1 MERVLIIGS
10 NGAGKTTF
18 SYALA
23 EKTGLPLVHLDRLYW
38 RNCWEM
44 TPREEFNALISAEAQ
59 KPRWIIEGNNIRSI
73 AERLKYADTVF
84 WFELPP
90 AVCVLSVLK
99 RVAKYW
105 GRVRPDMPDQC
116 VSRLDLKFLREVW
129 NFNRKNHDRIAK
141 ILEAQDGVKVMRF
154 TNRKQAKSYLNALQ

>member
-23 EKTGLPLVHLDRLYW
+23 EKTGLPLIHLDRLYW
-38 RNCWEM
+38 RNCWEV
-44 TPREEFNALISAEAQ
+44 TPKDEFYALVSAEAQ

-73 AERLKYADTVF
+73 GERLQYADTVF

-90 AVCVLSVLK
+90 VVCVWSVLK
-99 RVAKYW
+99 RVAKYR

-116 VSRLDLKFLREVW
+116 VCRLDPGFLREVW
-129 NFNRKNHDRIAK
+129 NFNRNNHDRIAG
-141 ILEAQDGVKVMRF
+141 ILETQCGVKVVHF
-154 TNRKQAKSYLNALQ
+154 TRRKQVKSYINSLG